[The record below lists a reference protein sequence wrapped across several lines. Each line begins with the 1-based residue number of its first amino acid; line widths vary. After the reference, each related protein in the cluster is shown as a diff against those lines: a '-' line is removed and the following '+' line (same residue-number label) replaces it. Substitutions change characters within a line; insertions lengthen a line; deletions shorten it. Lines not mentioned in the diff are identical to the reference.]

1 MSLNKIICITGN
13 IASGKST
20 AVRYLLELGYPVV
33 DADIIARQVVEPGSI
48 GLKRIVENFGRDIL
62 SDTGVLDRG
71 KLGNLIFSDSK
82 KRQVLNDLLHP
93 LIIDKIQEEAKEKL
107 EKNKIVFLDIPLFF
121 EDEKNLRN
129 MSIPI
134 DEVWLIY
141 VDGDIQKKRLM
152 VRDNIGEDAAE
163 KKILSQMHISDKI
176 KRADYVIHNNNS
188 EAVFKRKIYQ
198 QISRVLV
205 EVENEI

>member
-1 MSLNKIICITGN
+1 MSPNKIICITGN

-48 GLKRIVENFGRDIL
+48 GLKRIVETFGRDIL
-62 SDTGVLDRG
+62 SEAGVLDRG
-71 KLGNLIFSDSK
+71 KLGKLIFSDSK
-82 KRQVLNDLLHP
+82 QRQVLNDLLHP

-141 VDGDIQKKRLM
+141 VDSDIQKKRLM
-152 VRDNIGEDAAE
+152 ERDNIGEDDAE
-163 KKILSQMHISDKI
+163 KKILSQMHINDKI
-176 KRADYVIHNNNS
+176 KRADYVIHNNNA

>member
-1 MSLNKIICITGN
+1 MSPNKIICITGN

-33 DADIIARQVVEPGSI
+33 DADIIARQVVEPGSV
-48 GLKRIVENFGRDIL
+48 GLKRIVEAFGVEML
-62 SDTGVLDRG
+62 SETGVLDRN
-71 KLGNLIFSDSK
+71 KLGNLIFSDST
-82 KRQVLNDLLHP
+82 KRQELNDLLHP
-93 LIIDKIQEEAKEKL
+93 LIIDKIQEETKEKL

-141 VDGDIQKKRLM
+141 VDRDIQKKRLM
-152 VRDNIGEDAAE
+152 ARDNIGEDAAE
-163 KKILSQMHISDKI
+163 KKILSQMHINDKI

-188 EAVFKRKIYQ
+188 EPVFKRKIYQ